1 MSLADSI
8 PSAPAY
14 SAAGNHNPWLI
25 AIVVSIATFMEV
37 LDITIANVALRHI
50 AGSLAASYD
59 QSTWILTSYLIANA
73 VVLPMSGWLATV
85 IGRKRF
91 YMGCVATFTL
101 ASFLCGVA
109 WSLSSLIAF
118 RVLQGLGGG
127 GLASSEQAIL
137 ADAFPP
143 DKRGQA
149 FAAYGVAVV
158 VAPTIGPTLGGW
170 ITDNASWHWVFFIN
184 VPMGILSLLLVQWL
198 VSEPAASESA
208 RRSLLAN
215 GLRIDFVGMLL
226 VALGL
231 GALEVV
237 LDEGQRNDWFSSRF
251 IVSCA
256 VVSAFALI
264 AMFLWEW
271 RHEHPIVNVRL
282 LLRRQFGTCFV
293 VMLVLGSILVGTT
306 QLLPQL
312 LQTQFGYT
320 ATLAGMALSPSG
332 IVMFVLMPVAGF
344 LTGKVQPK
352 YLIVGGLAL
361 VAYAMWVPTGL
372 TSDITFGY
380 AVWMRVLLALGL
392 PFLFLPLTTASYA
405 GLPSQMTNQASAL
418 FNVARNLGGSVGVS
432 LSQTLL
438 QQREQFH
445 QSRLVEHVVP
455 SATGYQETIAR
466 LTDYFIAHGSSAEV
480 AGQQAIEWIAQ
491 TIARQATLL
500 SFIDVSW
507 AFMIVALLAIPLAF
521 VLQSVELGIR
531 PMGH

>member
-1 MSLADSI
+1 MTTAEAISAQ
-8 PSAPAY
+8 PSH
-14 SAAGNHNPWLI
+14 SAAGDHNPLLI

-50 AGSLAASYD
+50 AGSLSASYD
-59 QSTWILTSYLIANA
+59 QSTWILTSYLVANA

-91 YMGCVATFTL
+91 YMGCVAVFTL
-101 ASFLCGVA
+101 ASFLCGIA
-109 WSLSSLIAF
+109 WSLPSLIAF

-143 DKRGQA
+143 EKRGQA

-184 VPMGILSLLLVQWL
+184 VPMGLLSLVLVSWL
-198 VSEPAASESA
+198 VSEPAAAEA
-208 RRSLLAN
+208 ERRELLAN
-215 GLRIDFVGMLL
+215 GLRIDFLGMAL

-237 LDEGQRNDWFSSRF
+237 LDEGQRHDWFSSTF
-251 IVSCA
+251 ITS
-256 VVSAFALI
+256 FALLSF
-264 AMFLWEW
+264 ASLVSLVMWEL
-271 RHEHPIVNVRL
+271 RHEHPVVDVRL
-282 LLRRQFGTCFV
+282 LIRRQFGTCFL
-293 VMLVLGSILVGTT
+293 VMLVVGAILVGTT

-312 LQTQFGYT
+312 LQTEFGYT

-332 IVMFVLMPVAGF
+332 LVMFCLMPVAGI

-352 YLIVGGLAL
+352 YLIAAGMAL
-361 VAYAMWVPTGL
+361 VAHAMWVPTGL
-372 TSDITFGY
+372 NGNITFGY
-380 AVWMRVLLALGL
+380 AVWLRVLLALGL
-392 PFLFLPLTTASYA
+392 PFLFLPLTIASYA
-405 GLPSQMTNQASAL
+405 GLPPQMTNQASAL
-418 FNVARNLGGSVGVS
+418 FNVARNLGGSFGVS

-445 QSRLVEHVVP
+445 HARFVEHVAP
-455 SATGYQETIAR
+455 SDPGYQHTVDM
-466 LTDYFIAHGSSAEV
+466 LTSYFASRGSDTVAAAH
-480 AGQQAIEWIAQ
+480 QALGWIAQ
-491 TIARQATLL
+491 TIDRQATLIA
-500 SFIDVSW
+500 FIDVSW
-507 AFMIVALLAIPLAF
+507 AFMILALVAIPLAF
-521 VLQSVELGIR
+521 VLRPVELGKQ
-531 PMGH
+531 PMEH